1 MATNVLS
8 GITVLDLTRVMSGPY
23 CTLMLADMG
32 ARVIKVEHPR
42 RGDDTRA
49 WAPPFV
55 GGESAYFLSVNRN
68 KESLTLDFKQ
78 PDGRCLLDALI
89 DRADVLVENFRPGT
103 LQRLELDY
111 ATLAPRAPRLV
122 YASISGYGQTGPLRS
137 LAGYDAV
144 SQAEGGLMSVTG
156 DADGPPFRLGLPIA
170 DLVSGMFAAQG
181 ILLALLA
188 RASTGQGQHVDI
200 SMLDSVAALLPY
212 QALAHLATG
221 DNPPRMGNAH
231 TSIVPYDTF
240 DARDG
245 QLMLAVGNDDQWRR
259 FCAAAGLAELAD
271 DERFATNPQRVV
283 NRHVLR
289 PIVARVMQTRD
300 RADWT
305 SRLREAGVPCG
316 DVRTV
321 GEALAEPQL
330 RARDMI
336 TTVQHA
342 TAGEVRMV
350 GNPVKLS
357 ASPPRPDRPP
367 PTLGEHT
374 DAILTKELGI
384 SEERLRDLRRR
395 NVV

>member
-1 MATNVLS
+1 
-8 GITVLDLTRVMSGPY
+8 MSGPY

-78 PDGRCLLDALI
+78 PDGRRLLDALI

-103 LQRLELDY
+103 LQRLGLDY

-212 QALAHLATG
+212 QALAHMATG

-336 TTVQHA
+336 TTVHHA

-350 GNPVKLS
+350 ADPIKLS
-357 ASPPRPDRPP
+357 GSTSRADRPP

-374 DAILTKELGI
+374 HAILTQELGI
-384 SEERLRDLRRR
+384 SEEQVRDLRRR